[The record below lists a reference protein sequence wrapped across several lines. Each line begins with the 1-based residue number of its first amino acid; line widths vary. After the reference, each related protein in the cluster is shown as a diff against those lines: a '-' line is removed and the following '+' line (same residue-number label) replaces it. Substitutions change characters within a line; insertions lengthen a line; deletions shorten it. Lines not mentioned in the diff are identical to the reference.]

1 MIKIITR
8 IQTVLFKIL
17 IDFGT
22 VFSEIKALK
31 SFNCLKS
38 SFTDA
43 ANLSKINQEYEKKCN
58 LKYLTISRFYPYPLH
73 LDFLFLCPFLSHLFL
88 CRHLFLLFNLNFNQI
103 YKKKTM

>member
-31 SFNCLKS
+31 SFNCLRS

-43 ANLSKINQEYEKKCN
+43 AN
-58 LKYLTISRFYPYPLH
+58 
-73 LDFLFLCPFLSHLFL
+73 
-88 CRHLFLLFNLNFNQI
+88 
-103 YKKKTM
+103 KKTLKLKMLYFENK